1 MATDSL
7 PATAAVGRVA
17 LTVTDIA
24 AVADFYESVVG
35 LDIVSEGDDR
45 VVLGAGDRPLLVL
58 ERDPEAPERPREA
71 AGLFHTA
78 FRVPNRAALADA
90 LARVESEWT
99 LAGASDHRVS
109 EALYLWDPEDNGVE
123 IYCDRPREEWPTEN
137 DRVQMD
143 TLPLDREALGEAAAG
158 ADGVPA
164 GTDVGHVHLEVTSLE
179 DARPFYVDAL
189 GLGVRQ
195 EYNGALFVAAGDYHH
210 HVGLNTWNGRSD
222 PTSGRGLAWVELT
235 VPDDDALAA
244 TRERLV
250 GAGVAVTDTDDGI
263 AVSDPDG
270 IRVRVVVASD

>member
-1 MATDSL
+1 
-7 PATAAVGRVA
+7 VGRVA

-35 LDIVSEGDDR
+35 LDVLTERDDR

-58 ERDPEAPERPREA
+58 ESDPEAPERPREA

-78 FRVPNRAALADA
+78 VRVPDRAALADA
-90 LARVESEWT
+90 LARIESEWT

-123 IYCDRPREEWPTEN
+123 LYCDRPREERPTA
-137 DRVQMD
+137 DGRVQMD
-143 TLPLDREALGEAAAG
+143 TLPLDRDALAEAASG
-158 ADGVPA
+158 ADGVPVD
-164 GTDVGHVHLEVTSLE
+164 TDLGHVHLEVTSLD
-179 DARPFYVDAL
+179 DARSFYVDAL

-195 EYNGALFVAAGDYHH
+195 EHNGALFVAAGDYHH

-222 PTSGRGLAWVELT
+222 PASGRGLAWVELT
-235 VPDDDALAA
+235 VSDDDALAA

-250 GAGVAVTDTDDGI
+250 GAGVAVADTDDGI

-270 IRVRVVVASD
+270 IGVRVVASD